1 MSSRI
6 EQIIDEIEDYIDGC
20 KFQGFSNTKI
30 IVNKDEIEELLRELR
45 LKTPDEIK
53 RYQKIISNKNAIM
66 ADAQAKADALIQ
78 QATMQTNEL
87 VSEHE
92 IMQQA
97 YAQANAV
104 IEDATAQ
111 AQQILD
117 KATLDANN
125 YRLAAIQYTD
135 EMLENLSKTI
145 AHTSETAVA
154 KYENFAASLNNCL
167 EVVEMNRRELVPQ
180 QKDAQA
186 AVDTVLT
193 QNAGAEGE

>member
-6 EQIIDEIEDYIDGC
+6 EQIIDEIEDYIDSC

-78 QATMQTNEL
+78 QATAQTTEL

-97 YAQANAV
+97 YSQANAY
-104 IEDATAQ
+104 IEEATRQ
-111 AQQILD
+111 AQEILD
-117 KATLDANN
+117 KATVDANN
-125 YRLAAIQYTD
+125 YRLAAIQ
-135 EMLENLSKTI
+135 
-145 AHTSETAVA
+145 HTSETAAA
-154 KYENFAASLNNCL
+154 KYENFVTSLNNCL
-167 EVVEMNRRELVPQ
+167 EVVEMNRRELAPQ
-180 QKDAQA
+180 HKEAQEALASVGA
-186 AVDTVLT
+186 AVPEESEEP
-193 QNAGAEGE
+193 QE